1 MCRFCTFKETCRVCV
16 AVKYTVYNDVEDKYA
31 CIFQFESNHDP
42 LYKLGVPD
50 ISVNR
55 ENKLEISPFRP
66 FFPSPW
72 LTGVWQPIKA
82 LYIHSS
88 SRGRTGTIFI
98 VTVVGTYTHIHTHRH
113 GSPFALPLPNQAHT
127 HAKVWGFISTLQY
140 WHRAIWLVPNS
151 MCSK

>member
-1 MCRFCTFKETCRVCV
+1 MQRVCA
-16 AVKYTVYNDVEDKYA
+16 AVKYTVYDVEDKYV
-31 CIFQFESNHDP
+31 CIFQFESNRDP

-82 LYIHSS
+82 LCIHSS

-98 VTVVGTYTHIHTHRH
+98 VTVVGTSTHTATALLLHVHFQIKHTRMQKFG
-113 GSPFALPLPNQAHT
+113 GSYPPRNTGTELSDWSQIPA
-127 HAKVWGFISTLQY
+127 
-140 WHRAIWLVPNS
+140 
-151 MCSK
+151 SKQT

>member
-1 MCRFCTFKETCRVCV
+1 MWLNISSIFLQSFKYV
-16 AVKYTVYNDVEDKYA
+16 
-31 CIFQFESNHDP
+31 CIFQFESNRDP

-55 ENKLEISPFRP
+55 ENKLEIPPFRP

-113 GSPFALPLPNQAHT
+113 GSPFALPLPNPDANTHT
-127 HAKVWGFISTLQY
+127 CKSLRYFHMTGFISTLQY
-140 WHRAIWLVPNS
+140 WHRAV
-151 MCSK
+151 